1 MTTIELINLTLDEIR
16 RSAQRISDVMTEQG
30 MILKYD
36 TPMSKKSEEVIT
48 EGFMRKYNALEYCR
62 KSLRDVLEHI
72 AEFQNGWGMTESVD
86 AAIGKVA
93 YDLIYER
100 TTDEDYEPKRKE
112 D

>member
-1 MTTIELINLTLDEIR
+1 MTQIELITLTLDEIR
-16 RSAQRISDVMTEQG
+16 RSAQKIADITAEEST
-30 MILKYD
+30 ILRCQTD
-36 TPMSKKSEEVIT
+36 DSVKKNLSEIIE
-48 EGFMRKYNALEYCR
+48 RNSNALEYCR

-72 AEFQNGWGMTESVD
+72 AEYQNEWGMTESVD

-112 D
+112 MK

>member
-16 RSAQRISDVMTEQG
+16 RSAQKIADITAEES
-30 MILKYD
+30 MILKHQTGD
-36 TPMSKKSEEVIT
+36 TVKKLLSEGIERN
-48 EGFMRKYNALEYCR
+48 GNALEYCR

-72 AEFQNGWGMTESVD
+72 AEFQNEWGMTESVD